1 MSGFGAGDLTV
12 PLAILAGALA
22 GGGVFLLLLIVV
34 RGVRPRPGRSSR
46 RSREELLR
54 TLTTR
59 TGTAVIVGV
68 TALILTRWPVAGIGS
83 GLLVLG
89 WNTFGGGAADERRAM
104 ARLEA
109 LAAWTESLR
118 DTIAGAVGLEQAIPS
133 SLRAV
138 APVLQPHVRTL
149 VDRLHTRVPLADA
162 LRRFGDDLDDPSAD
176 LVVAALI
183 LNARLRGPGLRDMLG
198 ALAASSRAELDMRRR
213 VEANRRTTRRSVQI
227 VVGVSVGTALLL
239 AVFNRS
245 YVATYDSVTGQLV
258 LAVVVGLF
266 ALGFLWLRRLA
277 RYEMPQRFLTSAE
290 TGRAGVPGVPAEVP
304 ETVARWQGPPVPG
317 AADAGPGP
325 RLGPAS
331 RPGPGAGSGAGWG
344 PAAGQGSGSGSGPA
358 AGPDP
363 SANGGPR

>member
-1 MSGFGAGDLTV
+1 MNGLAGDLTV
-12 PLAILAGALA
+12 PLAILAGALT
-22 GGGVFLLLLIVV
+22 GGGVFLFVV
-34 RGVRPRPGRSSR
+34 AIRGVRPRPGRPSG

-59 TGTAVIVGV
+59 TGLAVIFGV
-68 TALILTRWPVAGIGS
+68 AALVLTRWPVAGIGT

-198 ALAASSRAELDMRRR
+198 ALATSARAELDMRRR

-290 TGRAGVPGVPAEVP
+290 TDRPGVPGEVP
-304 ETVARWQGPPVPG
+304 ETVARWQGRPGAVPAAGSLGVLRPPPGARPAPGAAPVPG
-317 AADAGPGP
+317 SGPVT
-325 RLGPAS
+325 
-331 RPGPGAGSGAGWG
+331 GAG
-344 PAAGQGSGSGSGPA
+344 PAA
-358 AGPDP
+358 D
-363 SANGGPR
+363 GGPR

>member
-1 MSGFGAGDLTV
+1 VTGGLADVAAL
-12 PLAILAGALA
+12 PAILAGAMA
-22 GGGVFLLLLIVV
+22 GGGIFLFIVAV
-34 RGVRPRPGRSSR
+34 RGVRPHLGRPSG
-46 RSREELLR
+46 RSREELVR
-54 TLTTR
+54 TLSTR
-59 TGTAVIVGV
+59 TALAVIAGV
-68 TALILTRWPVAGIGS
+68 VVLIITQWPVAALGT

-89 WNTFGGGAADERRAM
+89 WNTIGGGAAEERRAM

-138 APVLQPHVRTL
+138 APVLEPHVRAL

-162 LRRFGDDLDDPSAD
+162 LRRFGDDLNDPSAD

-198 ALAASSRAELDMRRR
+198 ALSTSARAELDMRRR

-239 AVFNRS
+239 AIWNRS
-245 YVATYDSVTGQLV
+245 YVKTYDTWVGQLV

-266 ALGFLWLRRLA
+266 ALGFIWLRRLA
-277 RYEMPQRFLTSAE
+277 KYEMPQRFLGAADTD
-290 TGRAGVPGVPAEVP
+290 RPGVPAEVP
-304 ETVARWQGPPVPG
+304 ETVARWQGRT
-317 AADAGPGP
+317 GPNP
-325 RLGPAS
+325 TVK
-331 RPGPGAGSGAGWG
+331 
-344 PAAGQGSGSGSGPA
+344 
-358 AGPDP
+358 
-363 SANGGPR
+363 GGTR

>member
-1 MSGFGAGDLTV
+1 MTGLLIGDLTTL
-12 PLAILAGALA
+12 LAIVAGALI
-22 GGGVFLLLLIVV
+22 GGGLMMLIVAV
-34 RGVRPRPGRSSR
+34 RGVTPRPGKPSG
-46 RSREELLR
+46 RSRDELIR

-59 TGTAVIVGV
+59 TALAVIAGV
-68 TALILTRWPVAGIGS
+68 VVMVVTRWPVAGIGS
-83 GLLVLG
+83 ALLVLG
-89 WNTFGGGAADERRAM
+89 WNSIGGGAGEERRSM

-118 DTIAGAVGLEQAIPS
+118 DTIAGAVGLEQAIPA

-138 APVLQPHVRTL
+138 APVLHPQVRAL

-162 LRRFGDDLDDPSAD
+162 LRSFGDELNDASAD

-198 ALAASSRAELDMRRR
+198 ALSTSARAELDMRRR

-245 YVATYDSVTGQLV
+245 YVEMYDTFVGQLV

-266 ALGFLWLRRLA
+266 ALGFIWLRRLA
-277 RYEMPQRFLTSAE
+277 RYETPERFLASADTE
-290 TGRAGVPGVPAEVP
+290 KPGVPDEVP
-304 ETVARWQGPPVPG
+304 ETVA
-317 AADAGPGP
+317 
-325 RLGPAS
+325 
-331 RPGPGAGSGAGWG
+331 GWKRQDT
-344 PAAGQGSGSGSGPA
+344 AR
-358 AGPDP
+358 
-363 SANGGPR
+363 GGLR